1 MRRRTG
7 FTLIELLVVIAIIA
21 ILIGLLL
28 PAVQK
33 VRAAAARIQCTN
45 NLKQLGLALHSY
57 HDGMAAFPPG
67 YIYNTGSGQAA
78 PGSDRPSRK
87 LDRPT
92 WPTEAGLACDPG
104 WGWAAFL
111 LPQLE
116 QDNLYKQIDFT
127 LPTTSPTMAGVRT
140 RMLSVY
146 TCPADWG
153 AGPFTVQSYQNQS
166 LADAATNSYAA
177 CFGAGGVMNDSPDTG
192 NGMFYRNSRL
202 GMKDL
207 VDGTSTTLAIG
218 ERAALFAKG
227 PWVGAMSAGTVRTTP
242 GAPVFNSVVVM
253 APVMPMARTWNKP
266 LNDPYSEPYDFFS
279 PHGPVVQF
287 VFADGSVHSLSQ
299 GVNVTVLQ
307 ALATR
312 AGGEPVS
319 GSDY

>member
-21 ILIGLLL
+21 VLIGLLL

-33 VRAAAARIQCTN
+33 VRAAAARIQCAN
-45 NLKQLGLALHSY
+45 NLKQMGLALHNY
-57 HDGMAAFPPG
+57 HDSMAAFPPG
-67 YIYNTGSGQAA
+67 YVFNTGSGVA
-78 PGSDRPSRK
+78 PAGASGQTRK

-92 WPTEAGLACDPG
+92 WPTEAGFSCDPG

-116 QDNLYKQIDFT
+116 QDNLYKQINFT
-127 LPTTSPTMAGVRT
+127 LPTTSPSMAGVRT

-146 TCPADWG
+146 TCPADGG
-153 AGPFTVQSYQNQS
+153 AGVFTVQSYQNMS

-207 VDGTSTTLAIG
+207 ADGTSNTVAIG
-218 ERAALFAKG
+218 ERAALFAKS
-227 PWVGAMSAGTVRTTP
+227 PWVGTMSAGTVRTTP
-242 GAPVFNSVVVM
+242 GAPVYNSIVEM
-253 APVMPMARTWNKP
+253 APPMCMARTWNKP
-266 LNDPYSEPYDFFS
+266 LNSPFSEPYDFFS
-279 PHGPVVQF
+279 PHGAVVQF
-287 VFADGSVHSLSQ
+287 VFADGSVHALSQ
-299 GVNVTVLQ
+299 GVDPTVLQ

-312 AGGEPVS
+312 AGGEPIS
-319 GSDY
+319 GGDY